1 MNETNNDKSSEF
13 PNSPFRG
20 LGGELVNSQWTLF
33 LDRDGVINYEKPGDY
48 VYNWNEFIFYEGVT
62 EAIKTLTQ
70 IFGLII
76 MVTNQRGIGK
86 ELMTVQDLQD
96 IHINMLRAIEAA
108 DGSIDRIYYC
118 SSTADDDPLRKP
130 NPGMALLAKK
140 DYPQIDL
147 SKSIM
152 VGNNISDMEFGRNAG
167 MHTVFLRTTHPGQ
180 ELPHPAIDL
189 AFDTL
194 ADFAKAFQK

>member
-1 MNETNNDKSSEF
+1 MIIDFNRNDQIKF
-13 PNSPFRG
+13 PLQGDR
-20 LGGELVNSQWTLF
+20 EWTLF

-48 VYNWNEFIFYEGVT
+48 VYNWNEFIFYEGVP
-62 EAIKTLTQ
+62 EALKLLSG
-70 IFGLII
+70 IFGLMI

-86 ELMTVQDLQD
+86 GLMTEEDLQD
-96 IHINMLRAIEAA
+96 IHNRMLQAIKAA
-108 DGSIDRIYYC
+108 GGSIDRIYFC
-118 SSTADDDPLRKP
+118 TSLSDDDPLRKP

-140 DYPQIDL
+140 DYPRIEF

-167 MHTVFLRTTHPGQ
+167 MHTVFLKTTHPGQ
-180 ELPHPAIDL
+180 QLPHPAIDL

-194 ADFAKAFQK
+194 SDFAKAFQKK